1 MIKLDLTVNEVN
13 MILGALAA
21 LTQKIQD
28 QANSQLPQPVPTPAA
43 VECSGLILKP
53 VAAAT

>member
-1 MIKLDLTVNEVN
+1 MIKLDLTVNDVN

-28 QANSQLPQPVPTPAA
+28 QANSQLPKPA
-43 VECSGLILKP
+43 
-53 VAAAT
+53 VANDLA

>member
-28 QANSQLPQPVPTPAA
+28 QANSQLPAPAA
-43 VECSGLILKP
+43 VANDL
-53 VAAAT
+53 A

>member
-1 MIKLDLTVNEVN
+1 

-28 QANSQLPQPVPTPAA
+28 QANSQLPQPVPAPAA
-43 VECSGLILKP
+43 AE
-53 VAAAT
+53 